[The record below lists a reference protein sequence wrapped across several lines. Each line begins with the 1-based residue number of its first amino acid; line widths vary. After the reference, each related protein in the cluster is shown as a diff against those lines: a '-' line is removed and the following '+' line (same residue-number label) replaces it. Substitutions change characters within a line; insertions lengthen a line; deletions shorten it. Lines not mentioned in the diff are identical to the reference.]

1 MGRYQEAHARLHQAM
16 PLAQQ
21 SAVPWAI
28 AMALHGLG
36 LVALVRAQY
45 TEAQQYLRRSVSSLR
60 ESGQRNDESW
70 MHAALGIAARGLGR
84 QTQARECLCE
94 ALQASIDIRDVRML
108 MYALP
113 VAALLLSDR
122 GQVERASE
130 IYALASCYPFVAR
143 STWFEAVIGQEIATA
158 AEVLAPQVFAAAQE
172 RGRAR
177 DLWATVEELL
187 DELAENGSQR
197 QTG

>member
-1 MGRYQEAHARLHQAM
+1 MGRYQEANARLQQAM

-28 AMALHGLG
+28 AMAFHGLG
-36 LVALVRAQY
+36 LVALVRA
-45 TEAQQYLRRSVSSLR
+45 EHIKAQQYLRKSVSTLR
-60 ESGQRNDESW
+60 GRGQRNDESW
-70 MHAALGIAARGLGR
+70 MHAALGIAARGLGQHAR
-84 QTQARECLCE
+84 ARECLCE
-94 ALQASIDIRDVRML
+94 ALQASIEIRDVRML

-122 GQVERASE
+122 GQTERAIE

-143 STWFEAVIGQEIATA
+143 SCWFEAVLGQEIAAA
-158 AEVLAPQVFAAAQE
+158 AEVLAPEVIAEARE

-177 DLWATVEELL
+177 DPWATVEELL

-197 QTG
+197 ETG